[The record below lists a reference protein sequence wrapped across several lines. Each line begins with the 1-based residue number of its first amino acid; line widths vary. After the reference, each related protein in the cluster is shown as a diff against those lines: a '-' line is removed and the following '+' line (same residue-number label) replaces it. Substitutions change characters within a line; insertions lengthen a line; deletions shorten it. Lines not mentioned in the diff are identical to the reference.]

1 MKEELIEK
9 VIKSRRHMNRFI
21 REGSVESWINLN
33 LTIPQM
39 KCLSYISQ
47 HGKTNLSGLAAGIN
61 VTPANVTGIVDRLVA
76 QGFVTR
82 NPDSADRR
90 VIWLGVT
97 EIGESTLS
105 NLREGRSGKMRELLE
120 CLSDNELSIVSQSFD
135 ILAGAVNKLKESD
148 DGND

>member
-39 KCLSYISQ
+39 KCLSYISRQ
-47 HGKTNLSGLAAGIN
+47 EKTNLSGLAAGIN
-61 VTPANVTGIVDRLVA
+61 VTPANVTGIIDRLA
-76 QGFVTR
+76 EQGFVTR
-82 NPDSADRR
+82 IPDKADRR
-90 VIWLGVT
+90 VIWLGIT
-97 EIGESTLS
+97 EKGKAMLA
-105 NLREGRSGKMRELLE
+105 NLREGKSAKMRRLLE
-120 CLSDNELSIVSQSFD
+120 SLTDNELSIVSEAFAILQSS
-135 ILAGAVNKLKESD
+135 VNKIEEGD